1 MAVSELRDPDA
12 LAFRLVELEEQ
23 EAQVERRL
31 ARLLETQGRADDD
44 GTERQI
50 AGLRKEHLEL
60 RRQLNTVRAR
70 LVPIGLARR

>member
-12 LAFRLVELEEQ
+12 LAFRLVELEER

-31 ARLLETQGRADDD
+31 ARLLETQGRVADDV
-44 GTERQI
+44 TERQI

>member
-12 LAFRLVELEEQ
+12 LAFRLVELEER

-31 ARLLETQGRADDD
+31 ARLLETQGRAEDDE
-44 GTERQI
+44 TERQI